1 MNMKNCPLHRGSVL
15 IETLVLLPVFLLL
28 VFGVLDFARL
38 LWTDLVLRHALAET
52 GRYAMV
58 HGSSAPTPATL
69 ADLRNVYLAAT
80 RSIDETQL
88 TLQAVPDWST
98 GSTPGARVLLEAG
111 YEFLFLW
118 DFLPAPSV
126 TLTHKV
132 LVDVTQ

>member
-58 HGSSAPTPATL
+58 HGRSAPTPATL
-69 ADLRNVYLAAT
+69 TELRVVYLAAT
-80 RSIDETQL
+80 RSINEAQL
-88 TLQAVPDWST
+88 TLDAVPDWST
-98 GSTPGARVLLEAG
+98 DSTPGAQVRLEAR
-111 YEFLFLW
+111 YEYLFLW

-126 TLTHKV
+126 TLTHEV
-132 LVDVTQ
+132 MVDVTQ

>member
-1 MNMKNCPLHRGSVL
+1 MNPRQAHRGSVL
-15 IETLVLLPVFLLL
+15 LETLVLLPVFLLL

-58 HGSSAPTPATL
+58 HGSAAPTPASL
-69 ADLRNVYLAAT
+69 ADLRNVYLAAS
-80 RSIDETQL
+80 RSIDEAQL
-88 TLQAVPDWST
+88 TLQSIPDWDTASA
-98 GSTPGARVLLEAG
+98 PGAQLRLEAS
-111 YEFLFLW
+111 YEFQFLW

-126 TLTHKV
+126 TLTHEV

>member
-1 MNMKNCPLHRGSVL
+1 MIMQSRRLHHGSVL

-98 GSTPGARVLLEAG
+98 GSTPGARVRLEAG

-126 TLTHKV
+126 ILTHKV

>member
-1 MNMKNCPLHRGSVL
+1 MRHPDGQRGSVL
-15 IETLVLLPVFLLL
+15 LETLVLVPVFLLL

-58 HGSSAPTPATL
+58 HGTAAPTPATL
-69 ADLRNVYLAAT
+69 AELRNVYLAAT
-80 RSIDETQL
+80 QSVDETKL
-88 TLQAVPDWST
+88 TLQAVPDWNT
-98 GSTPGARVLLEAG
+98 ASTPGAQVRLEAS

-126 TLTHKV
+126 TLTHEV
-132 LVDVTQ
+132 MVDVTQ

>member
-1 MNMKNCPLHRGSVL
+1 MTMPSHRLHRGSVL
-15 IETLVLLPVFLLL
+15 LETLVLLPVFLLL

-69 ADLRNVYLAAT
+69 ADLRTVYLAAT
-80 RSIDETQL
+80 TGIDEAQL
-88 TLQAVPDWST
+88 TLQAVPDWSS
-98 GSTPGARVLLEAG
+98 GSTPGAQVRLEAS

-118 DFLPAPSV
+118 EFLPAPSA
-126 TLTHKV
+126 TLTHEV

>member
-1 MNMKNCPLHRGSVL
+1 MGLRHQHRGSVL
-15 IETLVLLPVFLLL
+15 IETLVLIPVFLLL

-58 HGSSAPTPATL
+58 HGTAAPTPATL
-69 ADLRNVYLAAT
+69 AELRNAYLAAT
-80 RSIDETQL
+80 QSVDETKL
-88 TLQAVPDWST
+88 TLQAVPDWNT
-98 GSTPGARVLLEAG
+98 TSTPGAQVRLEAS

-126 TLTHKV
+126 TLTHEV
-132 LVDVTQ
+132 MVDVTQ

>member
-1 MNMKNCPLHRGSVL
+1 MTLQSRRLHHGSVL

-98 GSTPGARVLLEAG
+98 GSTPGARVRLEAG